1 MNNILQL
8 KGRFAQRPNTS
19 QPGFPKLPKG
29 KNVEAVHI
37 KSIIQQLTAILS
49 YWKKNTDIGG
59 ALVSVHYK
67 HIVAKSN
74 RMKAILAEGSKT
86 PSDSIRGVKFV
97 WENDNDG
104 NTIQKHV
111 FTHFVQLD
119 TINKSIDLLKKTA
132 AILDSYYNG
141 IITYDACEKII
152 TAKSYI
158 GSEILSKSTF
168 LKVITD
174 SYYIEYFDVD
184 RATEDITQD
193 SIITIYQTGIETKK
207 LLSKFGIQ
215 IVDDRIIDGTTL
227 RLTPDEA
234 KLLYNN
240 ASYLIAMSL
249 TDFSEINR
257 DDFEDG
263 IDEWEEKSSL
273 IPKPSNE
280 PVIGVIDTQ
289 FNEKVYFRDWVEYK
303 NMLDENIP
311 LSDEDYKHGTA
322 VSYIIVDGPQGNP
335 RLDDGCGRF
344 RVRHF
349 GVATSTGFSSFAV
362 LRLIRD
368 IVAQNR
374 DIKVWNLSLG
384 SKLEIKPNF
393 ISPEAAELDRIQS
406 EYDVIF
412 VVAGT
417 NIPNDAEKKE
427 MRIGSPADSL
437 NSLVVNS
444 VDFKNHS
451 ASYTRTGPV
460 LSFFNKPD
468 LSYYGGDGNTADEKI
483 AVCLDNLGAAYV
495 AGTSFATP
503 WVSRKL
509 AYLIHILGLNREV
522 AKALLIDSAAAWNR
536 KDDIS
541 HKTGY
546 GILPVHIKDIIHSSN
561 DEIRFIMT
569 GTTEAFETYTYNLP
583 VPIVNHAHP
592 YYARATLVYFPQCNR
607 NQGVD
612 YTSTEMD
619 IHFGRIFTDKN
630 HKPKI
635 KPIDNNKQSEE
646 GLITLYEEDARKMY
660 RKWDNVKHISEEI
673 KKRPIPRKAYDSGS
687 GLWGLS
693 IKTKER
699 TSTKL
704 QTLLPFGVVVT
715 LKEMNGVN
723 RIDDFIKM
731 CMARGWLVNQLDVQ
745 NQIEVYTKAEEEVVF
760 E

>member
-8 KGRFAQRPNTS
+8 KGRFDQRPNGS
-19 QPGFPKLPKG
+19 KPGSPKLPKG
-29 KNVEAVHI
+29 KNVEAIHLRELAD
-37 KSIIQQLTAILS
+37 QLGKILT
-49 YWKKNTDIGG
+49 YWQRNTDIEG

-74 RMKAILAEGSKT
+74 RMKAVLAEGSKAPT
-86 PSDSIRGVKFV
+86 ESIRGAKFV
-97 WENDNDG
+97 WEKDADG
-104 NTIQKHV
+104 KTIQKHV
-111 FTHFVQLD
+111 FTHFVKLN
-119 TINKSIDLLKKTA
+119 TIEKSIELLDKA
-132 AILDSYYNG
+132 ATVIESQYGGSLSSQD
-141 IITYDACEKII
+141 CEKIADKGEYSSNDI
-152 TAKSYI
+152 V
-158 GSEILSKSTF
+158 SKSAF
-168 LKVITD
+168 LKTVVD
-174 SYYIEYFDVD
+174 GNYVERFDVD
-184 RATEDITQD
+184 RANEEITQD
-193 SIITIYQTGIETKK
+193 SIITIYQTGVETKK
-207 LLSKFGIQ
+207 LLAKFGIQ

-240 ASYLIAMSL
+240 ASYLVAMSL
-249 TDFSEINR
+249 TDFAEINR
-257 DDFEDG
+257 DDMS
-263 IDEWEEKSSL
+263 DEIEEWVDDSGL

-289 FNEKVYFRDWVEYK
+289 FNDKVYFKDWVEYT

-311 LSDEDYKHGTA
+311 LSEEDYKHGTA

-335 RLDDGCGRF
+335 NLDDGCGRF

-349 GVATSTGFSSFAV
+349 GVATHNGFSSFTV

-368 IVAQNR
+368 IVAKNR

-384 SKLEIKPNF
+384 SKSEIKPNF

-417 NIPNDAEKKE
+417 NVPEGVNGKNMK
-427 MRIGSPADSL
+427 IGSPADSL

-444 VDFKNHS
+444 VDFKGKS

-468 LSYYGGDGNTADEKI
+468 LSYYGGDGKKAEDKI
-483 AVCLDNLGAAYV
+483 AVCRDNMGAAYV
-495 AGTSFATP
+495 SGTSFAAP

-509 AYLIHILGLNREV
+509 AYLIHIMGLSREL
-522 AKALLIDSAAAWNR
+522 AKALLIDSAAKWDR
-536 KDDIS
+536 KDDIF
-541 HKTGY
+541 HRIGY
-546 GILPVHIKDIIHSSN
+546 GILPKNISDIVHSSN
-561 DEIRFIMT
+561 DEIRFLMM
-569 GTTEAFETYTYNLP
+569 GTSEEYETYTYNLP
-583 VPIVNHAHP
+583 VPVLNNAHP
-592 YYARATLVYFPQCNR
+592 YYAKATLVYFPQCNR

-619 IHFGRIFTDKN
+619 IHFGRIIINKKN
-630 HKPKI
+630 KASI
-635 KPIDNNKQSEE
+635 KSIDNNKQSEE
-646 GLITLYEEDARKMY
+646 GLVTLYEEDARKMY
-660 RKWDNVKHISEEI
+660 RKWDNVKHINEEI
-673 KKRPIPRKAYDSGS
+673 KDKAVPRKAYDS

-699 TSTKL
+699 TVTRTKAPL
-704 QTLLPFGVVVT
+704 QFGVVVT

-731 CMARGWLVNQLDVQ
+731 CMARGWPVSKLDVQ
-745 NQIEVYTKAEEEVVF
+745 NQIDIYAKAEEEITF

>member
-8 KGRFAQRPNTS
+8 KGRFDQRPNGS
-19 QPGFPKLPKG
+19 KPGSPKLPKG
-29 KNVEAVHI
+29 KNVEAIHLRELAD
-37 KSIIQQLTAILS
+37 QLAKILT
-49 YWKKNTDIGG
+49 YWQSNTDIEG

-74 RMKAILAEGSKT
+74 RMKAVLAEGSKAPT
-86 PSDSIRGVKFV
+86 ESIRGAKFV
-97 WENDNDG
+97 WEKDADG
-104 NTIQKHV
+104 KTIQKHV
-111 FTHFVQLD
+111 FTHFVKLN
-119 TINKSIDLLKKTA
+119 TIEKSIELLDKA
-132 AILDSYYNG
+132 ATVIESQYGGSLSSQD
-141 IITYDACEKII
+141 CEKIADKGEYSSNDI
-152 TAKSYI
+152 V
-158 GSEILSKSTF
+158 SKSAF
-168 LKVITD
+168 LKTVVD
-174 SYYIEYFDVD
+174 GNYVERFDVD
-184 RATEDITQD
+184 RANEEITQD
-193 SIITIYQTGIETKK
+193 SIITIYQTGVETKK
-207 LLSKFGIQ
+207 LLAKFGIQ

-240 ASYLIAMSL
+240 ASYLVAMSL
-249 TDFSEINR
+249 TDFAEINR
-257 DDFEDG
+257 DDMS
-263 IDEWEEKSSL
+263 DEIEEWVDDSGL

-289 FNEKVYFRDWVEYK
+289 FNDKVYFKDWVEYT

-311 LSDEDYKHGTA
+311 LSEEDYKHGTA

-335 RLDDGCGRF
+335 NLDDGCGRF

-349 GVATSTGFSSFAV
+349 GVATHNGFSSFTV

-368 IVAQNR
+368 IVAKNR

-384 SKLEIKPNF
+384 SKSEIKPNF

-417 NIPNDAEKKE
+417 NVPEGVNGKNMK
-427 MRIGSPADSL
+427 IGSPADSL

-444 VDFKNHS
+444 VDFKGKS

-468 LSYYGGDGNTADEKI
+468 LSYYGGDGKKAEDKI
-483 AVCLDNLGAAYV
+483 AVCRDNMGAAYV
-495 AGTSFATP
+495 SGTSFAAP

-509 AYLIHILGLNREV
+509 AYLIHIMGLSREL
-522 AKALLIDSAAAWNR
+522 AKALLIDSAAKWDR
-536 KDDIS
+536 KDDIF
-541 HKTGY
+541 HRIGY
-546 GILPVHIKDIIHSSN
+546 GILPKNISDIVHSSN
-561 DEIRFIMT
+561 DEIRFLMM
-569 GTTEAFETYTYNLP
+569 GTSEEYETYTYNLP
-583 VPIVNHAHP
+583 VPVLNNAHP
-592 YYARATLVYFPQCNR
+592 YYAKATLVYFPQCNR

-619 IHFGRIFTDKN
+619 IHFGRIIINKKN
-630 HKPKI
+630 KASI
-635 KPIDNNKQSEE
+635 KSIDNNKQSEE
-646 GLITLYEEDARKMY
+646 GLVTLYEEDARKMY

-673 KKRPIPRKAYDSGS
+673 KDKAVPRKAYDS

-699 TSTKL
+699 TVTRTKEPL
-704 QTLLPFGVVVT
+704 QFGVVVT

-731 CMARGWLVNQLDVQ
+731 CMARGWLVSKLDVQ
-745 NQIEVYTKAEEEVVF
+745 NQIDIYAKAEEEITF